1 MSLAF
6 NILVMAPPLLTAIIL
21 HEVAHGWVAEKLGD
35 PTARALGRITLNPI
49 KHIDPVM
56 TLLLPGLLIA
66 SGSPIIFGGA
76 KPVPINP
83 GYFKNPRKGMVWVAL
98 AGPAVNIVLASIC
111 YLLVMALD
119 KANADVVS
127 HSAIVLLV
135 GAWLVYGVVINLVLA
150 LFNLFPVPPL
160 DGGRIAVGILPLSL
174 ARPLAK
180 LERWG
185 LLIVFLLL
193 YSGVIDAYLGPI
205 IKFVITRLGG

>member
-1 MSLAF
+1 MF
-6 NILVMAPPLLTAIIL
+6 NVLVLAPPLLVAVIL
-21 HEVAHGWVAEKLGD
+21 HEVAHGWVAERLGD

-56 TLLLPGLLIA
+56 TLLLPGLLIL

-98 AGPAVNIVLASIC
+98 AGPAVNIILASIC

-119 KANADVVS
+119 KMNADVVN

-135 GAWLVYGVVINLVLA
+135 GAWLIYGVVINLVLA

-160 DGGRIAVGILPLSL
+160 DGGRIAVGLLPLSL

-205 IKFVITRLGG
+205 IKYVITRLGG